1 MDYIE
6 IFLVEL
12 TMELLIG
19 VIILLFLNYLTS
31 TTLFFLIFYLSVAQ
45 SMLSGEACVDCFIK
59 RIL

>member
-6 IFLVEL
+6 TFLVEL

-31 TTLFFLIFYLSVAQ
+31 TTLFFF
-45 SMLSGEACVDCFIK
+45 D
-59 RIL
+59 ILPECCPVHVVW